1 MKKYSTLKNLHTQ
14 RFMHKH
20 KHILCISFARSNS
33 QFISV
38 HVSVCYGFLFFLA
51 HIDHIRSHIA
61 RCERIEKARNYVYTD
76 SSTSKTVFITDI
88 IDISGAYMAMDMNGF
103 SIKLKALYLLFSL
116 APFFHFILSLSLSL
130 SYFLSVFLYF
140 ASARSQNSILGRIK
154 WENST
159 FKSKG
164 FYLSF
169 FFFDGKCCTQSEW
182 AWWLDVHFIVWEL
195 FVISSMADLATV
207 AASAKTE
214 NNWLEINKRV

>member
-1 MKKYSTLKNLHTQ
+1 MHK
-14 RFMHKH
+14 HKH

-103 SIKLKALYLLFSL
+103 SIKLKALYLLFSP

-169 FFFDGKCCTQSEW
+169 FFLRWKMLHPIGMSLMAWCSFHCMRAFCYFLYGGSGNGCSERKNQKQ
-182 AWWLDVHFIVWEL
+182 
-195 FVISSMADLATV
+195 LA
-207 AASAKTE
+207 
-214 NNWLEINKRV
+214 RD